1 MNHNMAKSQ
10 DTEKE
15 IKEIW
20 GKCRI
25 TGGSCG
31 HCPDSDLLA
40 AYLDH
45 RLSGSQAEEVE
56 RHLLKCPSCLE
67 TSLVIRQVLDAPEE
81 DALSGSELQQ
91 LFDLVP
97 QRPGLWRKILEQIAE
112 RLSSMAVPA
121 PAFALSIFL
130 VCGFGF
136 YTGMQT
142 WLKQEFFHE
151 QIAAELDF
159 FFDNPAIGCES
170 SGEKG

>member
-15 IKEIW
+15 INNIW
-20 GKCRI
+20 EKCRI

-31 HCPDSDLLA
+31 HCPDHDLLA

-67 TSLVIRQVLDAPEE
+67 TSLAVRQALDAPGE
-81 DALSGSELQQ
+81 DALSCSVLQQ

-97 QRPGLWRKILEQIAE
+97 QQSGLWKKILDKFAAC
-112 RLSSMAVPA
+112 LSSMVVPA

-136 YTGMQT
+136 YAGMQT
-142 WLKQEFFHE
+142 WLKQDFFHE

-159 FFDNPAIGCES
+159 FFDNPAIGYEF